1 MRALLFLVLALG
13 AALAQA
19 SLKGI
24 TSEELEGVLKEAG
37 IPYERT
43 DEGQYRLEMAGLKKV
58 WLAMDFCQERCEVLA
73 LSAGFTLEGPADLD
87 LANAWN
93 KDHRF
98 SRAYVDEEGNI
109 WLESELDLSGGV
121 SLGAVR
127 AFLELFRDHS
137 LPDFMAH
144 IGFEPGL
151 ALQRSG

>member
-1 MRALLFLVLALG
+1 VRGSTGFG
-13 AALAQA
+13 
-19 SLKGI
+19 
-24 TSEELEGVLKEAG
+24 
-37 IPYERT
+37 
-43 DEGQYRLEMAGLKKV
+43 EGQYRLEVAGLKKV

-87 LANAWN
+87 LSTPPRQKPRWGPQKSPSTTPTWPPYVAKPTCGHLANALN

-98 SRAYVDEEGNI
+98 SRAYGDEEGII
-109 WLESELDLSGGV
+109 WLESELELSGGV

-144 IGFEPGL
+144 IGFEP
-151 ALQRSG
+151 